1 MKQGLNW
8 VVESMKVEKQSRFL
22 RAEGWGRMQ
31 WAVGIQGE
39 GNDIHSNYLSNRP
52 WISWTFLVTS
62 SKTQLKWAQV
72 KKKKRRRRGLRWKNS
87 FRDIDLKTQDRARN
101 WRFGQPGLLPLLS
114 LLCFIQKGFLHVT
127 GRTAPK
133 RSCITVL
140 KPVIHGKENEFA
152 CQLTKSGEKFW
163 SWDYLSLGYT
173 PTTVGMRMWGLL
185 WFPSELHGRR
195 HGAVL

>member
-1 MKQGLNW
+1 MTGGNKEMLTIHSNSLWHIMKQGLNW

-72 KKKKRRRRGLRWKNS
+72 KKKKKEEEGTSLEEQLQRHRLEDTGQSQKLEIWATRTFASALFVVLHSERLSPCNR
-87 FRDIDLKTQDRARN
+87 QD
-101 WRFGQPGLLPLLS
+101 S
-114 LLCFIQKGFLHVT
+114 
-127 GRTAPK
+127 
-133 RSCITVL
+133 S
-140 KPVIHGKENEFA
+140 
-152 CQLTKSGEKFW
+152 
-163 SWDYLSLGYT
+163 
-173 PTTVGMRMWGLL
+173 
-185 WFPSELHGRR
+185 
-195 HGAVL
+195 